1 MLLKGIVLENFRQ
14 YKGTQIIK
22 FSTDKENNVTVIIG
36 QNTGG
41 KTTLV
46 RAFIW
51 ALYGENP
58 FVGELINIEQSEKL
72 KSRVNGATENVSV
85 TIQLVHK
92 SIDYKIT
99 RSIIYENK
107 NGNIKAVNEGF
118 DILRDETGEGYKTVG
133 YREREHLVQSI
144 LPRNLADY
152 FFFWGERIENLD
164 SKKNISDAVKNFLGL
179 SAIDSS
185 KKHLKSLISTYN
197 KQIATLEQNDISSI
211 NYSKQLE
218 EIESKIKQLEDQLDD
233 KEKDAEYFQEKYNFY
248 EEELLRNSQTAD
260 SERRLQEYSK
270 RQITLE
276 ESIEN
281 DYIELLKSFNRE
293 PFKYIVDCKLK
304 ESLLSTL
311 EHIPVEEK
319 GLAYS
324 TKKSIMELVT
334 RKKCVCGRPLEKNT
348 DAYDHI
354 MKELEKLPPN
364 SISALVDTFKKEIQE
379 KNSFANLYKT
389 SYLKTY
395 KTYSDN
401 LYTLEDLKDD
411 IESEKKKIDSN
422 VDVAGIQKNKTDY
435 YRRYITKVQEIQK
448 CEDDI
453 NLCNIKHDRVV
464 DKINHNAA
472 FTEKSK
478 KVRKYKSYAEAVIK
492 NIENDYNVKE
502 ENIKNELNE
511 LVNVYFN
518 RIYHG
523 DRKLELDNNYQT
535 QSSSNVGGKL
545 VKTEESP
552 GLKTVKNF
560 AYIAALVEMAKE
572 RRNEKNNDIFE
583 IEPYPLVLDAPFS
596 QADEIH
602 VPNICELISSIVEQT
617 IIVVMEKDWSYAKNI
632 MKKKVGKSY
641 ILTKNSETFTTIK
654 ELNLGE

>member
-1 MLLKGIVLENFRQ
+1 
-14 YKGTQIIK
+14 
-22 FSTDKENNVTVIIG
+22 
-36 QNTGG
+36 
-41 KTTLV
+41 
-46 RAFIW
+46 
-51 ALYGENP
+51 
-58 FVGELINIEQSEKL
+58 
-72 KSRVNGATENVSV
+72 
-85 TIQLVHK
+85 
-92 SIDYKIT
+92 
-99 RSIIYENK
+99 
-107 NGNIKAVNEGF
+107 
-118 DILRDETGEGYKTVG
+118 
-133 YREREHLVQSI
+133 
-144 LPRNLADY
+144 
-152 FFFWGERIENLD
+152 
-164 SKKNISDAVKNFLGL
+164 
-179 SAIDSS
+179 
-185 KKHLKSLISTYN
+185 
-197 KQIATLEQNDISSI
+197 
-211 NYSKQLE
+211 
-218 EIESKIKQLEDQLDD
+218 
-233 KEKDAEYFQEKYNFY
+233 
-248 EEELLRNSQTAD
+248 
-260 SERRLQEYSK
+260 
-270 RQITLE
+270 
-276 ESIEN
+276 
-281 DYIELLKSFNRE
+281 
-293 PFKYIVDCKLK
+293 
-304 ESLLSTL
+304 
-311 EHIPVEEK
+311 
-319 GLAYS
+319 
-324 TKKSIMELVT
+324 MELVT

-448 CEDDI
+448 CKDDI
-453 NLCNIKHDRVV
+453 NSCNIKHDRVV

-654 ELNLGE
+654 EINLGE